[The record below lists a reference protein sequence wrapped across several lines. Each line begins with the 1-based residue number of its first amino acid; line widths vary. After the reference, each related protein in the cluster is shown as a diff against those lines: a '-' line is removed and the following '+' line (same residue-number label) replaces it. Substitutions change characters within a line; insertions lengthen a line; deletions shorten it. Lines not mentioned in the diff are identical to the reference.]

1 MRNEYINASLIRR
14 LLAIFYDLLLLLGVL
29 FAVSA
34 CAVAFNKGEAVSH
47 PAYYLALIATSFVF
61 FGGFWI
67 HGGQTL
73 GMRTWKIKIITV
85 TGNKVTW
92 KHAAIRFC
100 AAAVAIIPAGIGLF
114 WMLFDS
120 ENLTWHDRLSAT
132 RLISLKVPKKDSQAS
147 VNEVVT

>member
-1 MRNEYINASLIRR
+1 MQNEYINASLVRR

-47 PAYYLALIATSFVF
+47 PAYYLVLIATAFVF
-61 FGGFWI
+61 FGGFWT

-73 GMRTWKIKIITV
+73 GMRTWKIKIITDN
-85 TGNKVTW
+85 GNKVTW

-100 AAAVAIIPAGIGLF
+100 AATLALIPAGIGFL
-114 WMLFDS
+114 WMLIDS
-120 ENLTWHDRLSAT
+120 ERLAWHDRLSAT
-132 RLISLKVPKKDSQAS
+132 RLISLKAPKK
-147 VNEVVT
+147 ET